1 MQGRVFRVGFQASR
15 WNFQPGLLTW
25 ICGPSPM
32 SAHYAAD
39 LEVVGYLHCTQVR
52 SFEADSAKAFKKAAK
67 EQLERAMIDFK
78 ATEQRLIDKEQEAE
92 RLTKQLAEKGVE
104 ITQVTEQAA
113 AAVEQLREVAREVE
127 VKERRL
133 VDVAEF
139 EKEREGALAK
149 IAHLEEKVQGLEVRS
164 AYREGAGK
172 VWARYVSV

>member
-1 MQGRVFRVGFQASR
+1 MGTQVRVYRAGFPSPR
-15 WNFQPGLLTW
+15 ILLLTW
-25 ICGPSPM
+25 RLSVTFIC
-32 SAHYAAD
+32 
-39 LEVVGYLHCTQVR
+39 VQVR

-67 EQLERAMIDFK
+67 EQLERTMIDFK

-164 AYREGAGK
+164 RVWGRCGK
-172 VWARYVSV
+172 GVGTV